1 MMYNNE
7 HYEPVI
13 TPNVTKPGCETIE
26 FYIQNENGY
35 KALEK
40 ALKMKPAEVVDEV
53 KKSNL
58 RGRGGA
64 GFPTGMKWSF
74 MPANPV
80 DANGRSYLRRVF
92 QSRGEGS
99 RSRSSHLQSSHR

>member
-7 HYEPVI
+7 HFEPVI
-13 TPNVTKPGCETIE
+13 TKFVNEPGCESID
-26 FYIQNENGY
+26 FYLAKENGY
-35 KALEK
+35 KGLAK

-64 GFPTGMKWSF
+64 GFPKGMK
-74 MPANPV
+74 
-80 DANGRSYLRRVF
+80 L
-92 QSRGEGS
+92 
-99 RSRSSHLQSSHR
+99 